1 MVPGEPDAGFA
12 VAEGRVVVA
21 FEVVFGRLVV
31 VLLLVFVVVGG
42 FVEVVTNYYK
52 CWFG

>member
-12 VAEGRVVVA
+12 VAEGRVVAFGVA
-21 FEVVFGRLVV
+21 FGRLVV

-42 FVEVVTNYYK
+42 FVEVDANY
-52 CWFG
+52 